1 MPPARVTAAV
11 ATPAIPAPV
20 TAPSPPPSAGATVAA
35 TTLGAA
41 PTITQPA
48 GSRFAGPEPPALRRP
63 SLAMSTRL
71 DRTP

>member
-11 ATPAIPAPV
+11 ATPATPTPVTPPAP
-20 TAPSPPPSAGATVAA
+20 APSAGATVAS
-35 TTLGAA
+35 TTLGVA

-48 GSRFAGPEPPALRRP
+48 GARFAGPEPPSLRQP
-63 SLAMSTRL
+63 SPAMSTRL